1 VSVTT
6 DIPFPET
13 LEALTEQLGM
23 LRDGRKPAV
32 LVPHWSP
39 AWQAPEGVDLIPTP
53 AGTVAVLHGVLAADD
68 VQAAVR
74 EDRLGLLLGYGVAR
88 KPDRPT
94 SCLVLTDSQGAE
106 ILAVLVDR
114 DNAAAVL
121 VALEQM
127 RRPEQKIVARAPL
140 DVIQARLAWWTQF
153 FAEPQTGG

>member
-1 VSVTT
+1 MQT

-39 AWQAPEGVDLIPTP
+39 AWQAPEGVALIATP
-53 AGTVAVLHGVLAADD
+53 AGTVAVRTGEIAPEA
-68 VQAAVR
+68 VQAAVMD
-74 EDRLGLLLGYGVAR
+74 DRLGELLGYGVR
-88 KPDRPT
+88 TKPEKPT
-94 SCLVLTDSQGAE
+94 SCLVLTDSRGAE

-114 DNAAAVL
+114 ECAGGVL

-127 RRPEQKIVARAPL
+127 RRPEQKIVARDAL
-140 DVIQARLAWWTQF
+140 EVIRARLEWWSRFFGETQN
-153 FAEPQTGG
+153 